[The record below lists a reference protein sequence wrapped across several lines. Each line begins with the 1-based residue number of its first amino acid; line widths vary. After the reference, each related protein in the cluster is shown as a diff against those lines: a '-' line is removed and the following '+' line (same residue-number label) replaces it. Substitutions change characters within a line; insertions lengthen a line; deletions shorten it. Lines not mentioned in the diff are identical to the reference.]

1 MRAMNSRE
9 RSLERPTITVDGRG
23 RRRMGLWL
31 AAAACLAVA
40 SAHGAIAQ
48 APIRNVVTADDGHP
62 LTVWEKRPANPRYAI
77 VLLHGFT
84 WSALPDFD
92 LQVPTHHV
100 SLMDT
105 LVAQGYAVYALD
117 ARGYGGTPRDASG
130 WITPNRAAA
139 DVITVCRWV
148 AKTTKLGPPA
158 LFGWSYGSVT
168 AQLAAQQAP
177 DAVSALVLFGHFAF
191 PSAQQPDTGNA
202 PPPRAATTV
211 QSAGED
217 FITPAAT
224 DPAVKEAYVRAAV
237 AAQPIKP
244 DWRALNQ
251 WNALDPAAVH
261 VPTLELM
268 GERDPVSTKD
278 RGGEAA
284 FFGRLGTGDR
294 EFVVLPGVDHAAF
307 LENARQ
313 RFVEA
318 LVDFL
323 KRPHP

>member
-1 MRAMNSRE
+1 MA
-9 RSLERPTITVDGRG
+9 
-23 RRRMGLWL
+23 LWL
-31 AAAACLAVA
+31 AAAGCLAMA
-40 SAHGAIAQ
+40 SAYPAVAQ
-48 APIRNVVTADDGHP
+48 APIRNVVKADDGQP
-62 LTVWEKRPANPRYAI
+62 LTVWEKRPARPRQAI
-77 VLLHGFT
+77 VLLHGRT

-92 LQVPTHHV
+92 LQVPSHPM

-117 ARGYGGTPRDASG
+117 ARGYGATPRDASG
-130 WITPNRAAA
+130 WLTPNRAAA

-148 AKTTKLGPPA
+148 SKTTNLGPPA

-177 DAVSALVLFGHFAF
+177 DAISALVLFGHFAF
-191 PSAQQPDTGNA
+191 DSQPPDTSHGA
-202 PPPRAATTV
+202 PPRTATTA

-224 DPAVKEAYVRAAV
+224 DPAVKDAYVRAAV
-237 AAQPIKP
+237 AAQPIKT
-244 DWRALNQ
+244 DWRGLDQ
-251 WNALDPAAVH
+251 WNALNPAAVR

-268 GERDPVSTKD
+268 GERDPYSNKNP
-278 RGGEAA
+278 GGEAT

-307 LENARQ
+307 LESARQ

-318 LVDFL
+318 IVDFL
-323 KRPHP
+323 RRPTAANAAVESRPTESRK